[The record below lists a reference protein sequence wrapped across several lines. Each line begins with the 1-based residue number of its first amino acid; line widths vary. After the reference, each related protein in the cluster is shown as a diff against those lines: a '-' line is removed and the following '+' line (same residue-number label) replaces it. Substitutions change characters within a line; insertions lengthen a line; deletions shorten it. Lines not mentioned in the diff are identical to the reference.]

1 MEDRSRSYRLIW
13 IRWECEANRLAFTYF
28 ENLAD
33 LGNTTSSTRKCVS
46 TAPGHGE
53 PATDSEVPLPDTEE
67 LKKRVIENEKKSAQ
81 QKERYLCI
89 TKEEMQ
95 ELDAQGVVKEQHSK
109 ESETFLV
116 NGREISHLLVK
127 DGKPL
132 SGSDEKR
139 EQDRV
144 TKEVKKYTD
153 LKKVKEI
160 EDKEQK
166 QLEMFLKALRY
177 SNGHREFRENRSV
190 VVFDLSGD
198 PKFHPSSIE
207 EKFAK
212 ALIGRIW
219 IDEESG
225 ELAEMHV
232 NTAQDIK
239 IAGGLVA
246 SLHKGFTLHLQQAR
260 QSDGVWLTS
269 LVEGNGDARAG
280 LFFHPRFRFRQ
291 TIGSCR
297 LYTVDATSGTVKP
310 SGASNQQ

>member
-1 MEDRSRSYRLIW
+1 MF
-13 IRWECEANRLAFTYF
+13 ALAPVV
-28 ENLAD
+28 
-33 LGNTTSSTRKCVS
+33 VS
-46 TAPGHGE
+46 PTL
-53 PATDSEVPLPDTEE
+53 DSAKAGAPLPDTEE

-89 TKEEMQ
+89 TKEEIQ
-95 ELDAQGVVKEQHSK
+95 ELDGRSGVKETHSK
-109 ESETFLV
+109 ESETFFV

-127 DGKPL
+127 DGKSL
-132 SGSDEKR
+132 AGADEKR

-160 EDKEQK
+160 GDKEQK
-166 QLEMFLKALRY
+166 QLEMFMKALRY
-177 SNGHREFRENRSV
+177 SNGHREFRDDRSV

-212 ALIGRIW
+212 ALLGRIW
-219 IDEESG
+219 IDEETG
-225 ELAEMHV
+225 EMAEMHV

-239 IAGGLVA
+239 IAGGLLA
-246 SLHKGFTLHLQQAR
+246 NLHKGFTLHLQQAR

-297 LYTVDATSGTVKP
+297 LYTVDATSGAVRP
-310 SGASNQQ
+310 SSGAPNQQ